1 MKLLQVGAFGA
12 SMVLATSA
20 MAAVVA
26 TQTPVGAALAP
37 AAIVLK
43 NDKFVD
49 GGGQAYL
56 QQGFV
61 KGEMAGVW
69 VKVPDNVKKFRVDSF
84 RVLLGGGNDQATVF
98 FSMQTA
104 KTTGKAIAAQ
114 IENAAQVSVGNF
126 FNDIPAQGE
135 NGKTLCANPGE
146 FIGAAIEMP
155 SDGAPSVYRDAG
167 PIVVQNN
174 LLMAIPSG
182 WNYSASY
189 GLKGNWIL
197 RVVGHEAQAGDCP

>member
-1 MKLLQVGAFGA
+1 
-12 SMVLATSA
+12 
-20 MAAVVA
+20 MAGVVA

-37 AAIVLK
+37 TAIVLK

-49 GGGQAYL
+49 AGGQAYL

-69 VKVPDNVKKFRVDSF
+69 VKVPDTVKKFRVDSF
-84 RVLLGGGNDQATVF
+84 RVLMGGGNDQATVF

-104 KTTGKAIAAQ
+104 KTTSNAISAQ
-114 IENAAQVSVGNF
+114 IENAAQVTIGNF
-126 FNDIPAQGE
+126 FNDIPAKGE
-135 NGKTLCANPGE
+135 NGKTLCAGPNE
-146 FIGAAIEMP
+146 FVGAAIEMP
-155 SDGAPSVYRDAG
+155 SDGAPSVYRDGG

-174 LLMAIPSG
+174 LLMAIPNG

-197 RVVGHEAQAGDCP
+197 RVVGHEALAGECP